1 MKTDELSKFE
11 NSLDGIK
18 QVMIEQDENFQKLK
32 DDIKDYDELLP
43 DTDLEILC
51 KFIERIANLYVI
63 LNENKKKMKEMNLGL
78 NKMKIRIG
86 DVDLHQACEEF
97 EKDNE
102 SSKERLTD
110 LNKKA
115 NLLIDNCKEYE
126 GYASD

>member
-1 MKTDELSKFE
+1 MKTNDLSKFE
-11 NSLDGIK
+11 KSLDGIS
-18 QVMIEQDENFQKLK
+18 QVMIEKDENFQKLK

-63 LNENKKKMKEMNLGL
+63 LNENKKKMKEMNLDL

-102 SSKERLTD
+102 SSK
-110 LNKKA
+110 
-115 NLLIDNCKEYE
+115 
-126 GYASD
+126 